1 MNIKNNKNCKI
12 TINDEGIAVSEKE
25 KTADEMFNKLG
36 FTEIRN
42 EYNYFTYETK
52 GGKNGYIRFD
62 TEEKIVCAY
71 HSIYGGEFI
80 RGVSVQ
86 ELQAINKKCKELRLD
101 IMNKCKY
108 ITIRTKNYEKYFY
121 CRLNKKIIN
130 YTAECIKCVKNEPRK
145 NKGINKKTS
154 KQIKLE
160 KSRYSILTDDLE
172 HCYICRFQGK
182 KVLRDDLHEVY
193 EGANRKRS
201 ILNGLVVPLCR
212 KHHQNEEI
220 LSELKVATQKKYE
233 VNHTRDEFIKLIGKS
248 YIK

>member
-12 TINDEGIAVSEKE
+12 TINDEVISVSEKE
-25 KTADEMFNKLG
+25 KTADEMFEELG
-36 FTEIRN
+36 YKNTFHNFYEHDFGTSITFSEEYKEISVNGHIGTE
-42 EYNYFTYETK
+42 
-52 GGKNGYIRFD
+52 
-62 TEEKIVCAY
+62 
-71 HSIYGGEFI
+71 
-80 RGVSVQ
+80 
-86 ELQAINKKCKELRLD
+86 ELQAINKKVRELRLD
-101 IMNKCKY
+101 MMNKCKY
-108 ITIRTKNYEKYFY
+108 LVLRSKNYEKYFY

-130 YTAECIKCVKNEPRK
+130 YTTECIKCVKNEPRK

-193 EGANRKRS
+193 CGANRKRS

-220 LSELKVATQKKYE
+220 LSELKVATQQKYE

>member
-12 TINDEGIAVSEKE
+12 VINDEKIAVREKE
-25 KTADEMFNKLG
+25 KTAEELFDDLGLWLERETPFDFEVKNDDDKVIKFNKERKEIACFNYYDG
-36 FTEIRN
+36 F
-42 EYNYFTYETK
+42 EYLTL
-52 GGKNGYIRFD
+52 
-62 TEEKIVCAY
+62 
-71 HSIYGGEFI
+71 
-80 RGVSVQ
+80 Q

-101 IMNKCKY
+101 MMNKCKY

-130 YTAECIKCVKNEPRK
+130 YTTECIKCVKNEPRK

-160 KSRYSILTDDLE
+160 KSRYSILTNDLD

-193 EGANRKRS
+193 GGANRKRS

-220 LSELKVATQKKYE
+220 LSELKVATQLMYE
-233 VNHTRDEFIKLIGKS
+233 ANHTRDEFIKLIGKS

>member
-12 TINDEGIAVSEKE
+12 TINDEKIAVSEKE
-25 KTADEMFNKLG
+25 KTADELLEELG
-36 FTEIRN
+36 YKNTFHNFYEHDFGTSITFSEKYKEISVNGHIGTE
-42 EYNYFTYETK
+42 
-52 GGKNGYIRFD
+52 
-62 TEEKIVCAY
+62 
-71 HSIYGGEFI
+71 
-80 RGVSVQ
+80 
-86 ELQAINKKCKELRLD
+86 ELQAVNKKVKELRLD
-101 IMNKCKY
+101 MMNKCKY
-108 ITIRTKNYEKYFY
+108 LTIRSKDYEKYFD

-130 YTAECIKCVKNEPRK
+130 YTTECIKCVKNEPRK

-160 KSRYSILTDDLE
+160 KSRYSILTNDLE
-172 HCYICRFQGK
+172 HCYICRFQNK

-193 EGANRKRS
+193 NGANRKRS

-220 LSELKVATQKKYE
+220 LSELKVATQKMYE

>member
-1 MNIKNNKNCKI
+1 
-12 TINDEGIAVSEKE
+12 
-25 KTADEMFNKLG
+25 
-36 FTEIRN
+36 
-42 EYNYFTYETK
+42 
-52 GGKNGYIRFD
+52 
-62 TEEKIVCAY
+62 
-71 HSIYGGEFI
+71 
-80 RGVSVQ
+80 
-86 ELQAINKKCKELRLD
+86 
-101 IMNKCKY
+101 MNKCKY

-130 YTAECIKCVKNEPRK
+130 YTTECIKCVKNEPRR
-145 NKGINKKTS
+145 NKSINKKTS

-172 HCYICRFQGK
+172 HCYICRLQGK

-193 EGANRKRS
+193 GGANRKRS

-220 LSELKVATQKKYE
+220 LSELKIAMQKMYE
-233 VNHTRDEFIKLIGKS
+233 VNHTRDDFIKLIGKS

>member
-12 TINDEGIAVSEKE
+12 TINDEVISVSKKE
-25 KTADEMFNKLG
+25 KTADELFKELG
-36 FTEIRN
+36 YKNTFHNFYEHDFRTSITFSEEYKEISVNGHIGTE
-42 EYNYFTYETK
+42 
-52 GGKNGYIRFD
+52 
-62 TEEKIVCAY
+62 
-71 HSIYGGEFI
+71 
-80 RGVSVQ
+80 
-86 ELQAINKKCKELRLD
+86 ELQAINKRCKELRLD
-101 IMNKCKY
+101 MMNKCKY
-108 ITIRTKNYEKYFY
+108 ITIRSKNYEKYFY

-130 YTAECIKCVKNEPRK
+130 YTTECIKCVKNEPRK

-220 LSELKVATQKKYE
+220 LSELKVATQQKYE
-233 VNHTRDEFIKLIGKS
+233 GNHTRDEFIKLIGKS

>member
-12 TINDEGIAVSEKE
+12 TINDEVISVSEKE
-25 KTADEMFNKLG
+25 KKADELFKDLG
-36 FTEIRN
+36 YKNTFHNFYEHDFGTSITFSEKYKEITVNGHIGTE
-42 EYNYFTYETK
+42 
-52 GGKNGYIRFD
+52 
-62 TEEKIVCAY
+62 
-71 HSIYGGEFI
+71 
-80 RGVSVQ
+80 
-86 ELQAINKKCKELRLD
+86 ELQAINKKVRELRLAM
-101 IMNKCKY
+101 MNKCKY

-160 KSRYSILTDDLE
+160 KSRYSILTNDLE

-193 EGANRKRS
+193 NGANRKRS

-220 LSELKVATQKKYE
+220 LSELKVATQQKYE
-233 VNHTRDEFIKLIGKS
+233 ENHTRDEFIKLIGKS

>member
-1 MNIKNNKNCKI
+1 MEEIRMKIKNNKNCKI
-12 TINDEGIAVSEKE
+12 TINDEEIEKYTIKPE
-25 KTADEMFNKLG
+25 TADKMFEKLG

-80 RGVSVQ
+80 RGVSMQ
-86 ELQAINKKCKELRLD
+86 ELQAINKKVRELRLD
-101 IMNKCKY
+101 MMNKCKY

-130 YTAECIKCVKNEPRK
+130 YTTECIKCVKNEPRK
-145 NKGINKKTS
+145 NKGINRKTS
-154 KQIKLE
+154 KQMKLE

-193 EGANRKRS
+193 GAANRKRS

-212 KHHQNEEI
+212 KHHQDEEI
-220 LSELKVATQKKYE
+220 LSELKVATHECMK
-233 VNHTRDEFIKLIGKS
+233 
-248 YIK
+248 